1 MLALWMLA
9 QTNAPMDSLGA
20 QYALCKLVAVLV
32 GIALWN
38 QLKLKL

>member
-1 MLALWMLA
+1 MNLMFFLA
-9 QTNAPMDSLGA
+9 QTNAPMDQLGA
-20 QYALCKLVAVLV
+20 LYAIAKLLSVLV